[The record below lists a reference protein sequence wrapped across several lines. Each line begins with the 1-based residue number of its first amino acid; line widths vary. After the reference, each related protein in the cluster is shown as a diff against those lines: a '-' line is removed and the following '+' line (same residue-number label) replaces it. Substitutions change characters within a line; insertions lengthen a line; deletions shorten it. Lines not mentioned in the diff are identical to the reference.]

1 MSASGCPA
9 RQGRTVS
16 DTSARIRV
24 LIVDDHPMVRE
35 GLRSMLSGDALE
47 VAGEAGSAR
56 EAIRLVT
63 HLRPDLVLLD
73 VELPDMDGL
82 AVLRRIKEMSPRVP
96 VLIVSMHDEPSRV
109 REAVAAG
116 AAGYVLKGIGRRELL
131 AAVRAVSNGES
142 VLEPRLLQSLVAA
155 APRPPDDGGDG
166 LAEPLTTVEHEVL
179 RLVAAGLTNR
189 EIGERMRWSLGTA
202 KKYVQRVL
210 ERLDVSDRTQA
221 AVVAVR
227 RGLLD

>member
-1 MSASGCPA
+1 M
-9 RQGRTVS
+9 VS
-16 DTSARIRV
+16 ELSSPIRI

-35 GLRSMLSGDALE
+35 GLRSMLSGDIVE
-47 VAGEAGSAR
+47 VVGEAGDAR
-56 EAIRLVT
+56 EAIRLAT
-63 HLRPDLVLLD
+63 ELRPDLVLLD

-82 AVLRRIKEMSPRVP
+82 AVLRRIKDTMPRVP
-96 VLIVSMHDEPSRV
+96 VLVVTMHDEPARV
-109 REAVAAG
+109 REAVTSG
-116 AAGYVLKGIGRRELL
+116 AAGYVLKGVGRRELL
-131 AAVRAVSNGES
+131 AAVRAVCNGES
-142 VLEPRLLQSLVAA
+142 VLEPRLLQSLVAE
-155 APRPPDDGGDG
+155 APRPPGDRQQG
-166 LAEPLTTVEHEVL
+166 QLTPVEREVL